1 MNVEVKCT
9 WQSASGQKQLLIS
22 LKLLKT
28 MMKLEISGE
37 SNAWSA
43 YMESFLIIDSNHV
56 VFNEKIVVHDILN
69 YPFM

>member
-28 MMKLEISGE
+28 MTKLEISGE